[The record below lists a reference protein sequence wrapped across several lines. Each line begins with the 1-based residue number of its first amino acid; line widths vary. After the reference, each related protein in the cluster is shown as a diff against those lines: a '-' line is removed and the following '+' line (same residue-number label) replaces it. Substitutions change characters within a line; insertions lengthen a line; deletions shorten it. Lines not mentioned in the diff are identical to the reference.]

1 VALNKG
7 FTKGIEDTIE
17 QLKVDKVY
25 KRLNYL
31 ESPQAAHVQMEGR
44 GDVLILSSNN
54 YLGLSDEP
62 SVIEAGIDG
71 LKKYGAGTASVR
83 FICGTYTI
91 HRELEQA
98 LARFVGTEA
107 SLSFVAAWN
116 ANEAFTA
123 TIAQEGDYIIS
134 DALNHASII
143 DSMRL
148 AKAIS
153 KCSTGVYKHADMDD
167 LRARLTENKSAKRRF
182 IWTDGVFSMEGAIAK
197 LPDILQIARDTDS
210 IVVVD
215 DSHSTGVL
223 GKNGRGTAEHF
234 GMLGE
239 VDVIT
244 STLGK
249 SLGGAA
255 GGFVAASAAVADYLT
270 QRARPQLFSNALPTT
285 VAASALQAV
294 RYVEAHP
301 ERVEKL
307 RQNTKY
313 FREQITEAG
322 FKPIPGETPI
332 VPIIIGETAAAI
344 QMSNMLLDEGV
355 FVTGFG
361 FPVVPQ
367 GTARV
372 RCQISA
378 GHSRDDLDQAIRAF
392 KKVGAKL
399 GIVR

>member
-1 VALNKG
+1 MSLNVN
-7 FTKGIEDTIE
+7 FTQELHATLE
-17 QLKVDKVY
+17 QLKADKVY

-31 ESPQAAHVQMEGR
+31 DSPQSSRVKMEGR
-44 GDVLILSSNN
+44 GEILILSSNN
-54 YLGLSDEP
+54 YLGLSDEQ
-62 SVIEAGIDG
+62 SLIDAGIEG
-71 LKKYGAGTASVR
+71 LKKWGAGTASVR

-98 LARFVGTEA
+98 LARFVGTPA
-107 SLSFVAAWN
+107 SLSFVACWN
-116 ANEAFTA
+116 ANEAFTG
-123 TIAQEGDYIIS
+123 TVAQEGDYVVS

-153 KCSTGVYKHADMDD
+153 KCTTGVYKHSDMDD
-167 LRARLTENKSAKRRF
+167 LRARLAEQKGAKRRF
-182 IWTDGVFSMEGAIAK
+182 IWTDGVFSMEGAIAR
-197 LPDILQIARDTDS
+197 LPDILQIARDTNS
-210 IVVVD
+210 IVVMD

-223 GKNGRGTAEHF
+223 GKTGRGTAEHF
-234 GMLGE
+234 GVLGE

-249 SLGGAA
+249 ALGGAA
-255 GGFVAASAAVADYLT
+255 GGFVAGSEELCDYLM

-294 RYVEAHP
+294 RFVESHP
-301 ERVEKL
+301 QRVETL

-313 FREQITEAG
+313 FREQIIEVG
-322 FKPIPGETPI
+322 FKPLAGETPI
-332 VPIIIGETAAAI
+332 VPIIVGETAAAI

-367 GTARV
+367 GQARI

-378 GHSRDDLDQAIRAF
+378 GHTRADLDEAIAAF
-392 KKVGAKL
+392 RKVGRKL
-399 GIVR
+399 KLI